1 MPSELENTDRRD
13 AGMTLIEVLVTMG
26 LLGLVSAVVVGAVTV
41 VFRTESGVTNTV
53 AQAHDV
59 QQAVNYFHLDVQSGP
74 ALAGQYRAST
84 SADRGSGCSDVGSDN
99 VFRYDAGDRR
109 IAYRL
114 SMSGTVGELDRYEC
128 SFNGSS
134 YDEVAVVNIA
144 DLLDASSGTPVS
156 VSLATRTN
164 VDSEVVVDRVT
175 MSFAQTITD
184 REISAAPNAELGLDA
199 PSLGVCTDDPLA
211 AAENFDTFV
220 EDDVHLTGSPK
231 RSLAVGGALSWDGNL
246 AVGQNMNTSTEFPV
260 STGLSNAAL
269 LAGSVDWSSVV
280 GNNSNLTVHSG
291 ADAAFGDFSDSDV
304 SSQGQNR
311 TVFELGDGNQKPAIK
326 VQNGGAVIQNVSPID
341 FAAAFVELRAC
352 SDLLAS
358 MPSGCSCAEFVDL
371 LNVNGNTYEGTANN
385 DSVKLVLQPGTVNV
399 LNLSEQHLDDLHD
412 IKWDAQAPSATS
424 PLIVNVASGADMT
437 FTPPQIQGAGSTAS
451 YILWNFPNVTGT
463 LTVSGGGGDGVWGTI
478 FAPYADVVADV
489 KIEGG
494 VIAKSFTFTGTT
506 INPSRSFE
514 GLIPWD

>member
-13 AGMTLIEVLVTMG
+13 AGMTLIELLVTMG
-26 LLGLVSAVVVGAVTV
+26 LLGLISAVVVGAVTV
-41 VFRTESGVTNTV
+41 VFRSEAGVTNTV
-53 AQAHDV
+53 GQAHDL

-74 ALAGQYRAST
+74 ALAAQYKAST
-84 SADRGSGCSDVGSDN
+84 SAARGSGCSDSGSDN
-99 VFRYDAGDRR
+99 VFRYDADDRR

-114 SMSGTVGELDRYEC
+114 STSGAIGELDRYEC
-128 SFNGSS
+128 AFNGSS

-164 VDSEVVVDRVT
+164 ADSEVIVDRVT
-175 MSFAQTITD
+175 MTFAQTITD
-184 REISAAPNAELGLDA
+184 REVSAAPNAEVGLDA
-199 PSLGVCTDDPLA
+199 PSLGVCADDPLS

-220 EDDVHLTGSPK
+220 ETDVHLTSSVK

-246 AVGQNMNTSTEFPV
+246 SVGQNMNGSTEFPV

-269 LAGSVDWSSVV
+269 LVGSVDWSSVV
-280 GNNSNLTVHSG
+280 GNSNLTVHSG
-291 ADAAFGDFSDSDV
+291 ADAAFGDFSNADV
-304 SSQGQNR
+304 GSQGQNK

-326 VQNGGAVIQNVSPID
+326 LQNGGTEIQNVSPID

-358 MPSGCSCAEFVDL
+358 MPAGCSCAEFVDL
-371 LNVNGNTYEGTANN
+371 LNVNGDPYEGTANN
-385 DSVKLVLQPGTVNV
+385 DSIKLVLQPGTVNV
-399 LNLSEQHLDDLHD
+399 LNLTEQHLDDLHD

-437 FTPPQIQGAGSTAS
+437 FTPPQIQGAGGTAS

-463 LTVSGGGGDGVWGTI
+463 LTVSGGGGAGVWGTI

-494 VIAKSFTFTGTT
+494 VIAETFTFSGQS